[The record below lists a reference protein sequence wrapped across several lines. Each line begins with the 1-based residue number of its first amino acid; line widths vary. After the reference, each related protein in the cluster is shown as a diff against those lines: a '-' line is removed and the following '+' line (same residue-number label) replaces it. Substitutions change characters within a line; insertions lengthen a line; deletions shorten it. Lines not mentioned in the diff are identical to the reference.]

1 MVERV
6 AFGFIG
12 AAFWNGSVLRSNT
25 LKLMGCPAMGGLG
38 LPGRFDAGFAQ
49 CPRGG
54 RAMPAFRQALD
65 SATSDMPIS
74 WASFRT
80 GVSQALSNSSL
91 GVKVAILCIDV
102 IRRLAFRYQRRFPSS
117 ILKS

>member
-1 MVERV
+1 MVERI

-12 AAFWNGSVLRSNT
+12 AALCTGRVLRSNT
-25 LKLMGCPAMGGLG
+25 LKLMDCPPTGGLG
-38 LPGRFDAGFAQ
+38 LPGRFETVFAQ
-49 CPRGG
+49 CPREG

-65 SATSDMPIS
+65 NATSDMPIS

-91 GVKVAILCIDV
+91 GVKFTILYI
-102 IRRLAFRYQRRFPSS
+102 
-117 ILKS
+117 